1 MSATQKPDRGKQM
14 SGDSVLEL
22 GVTAGNAFLLAFPS
36 LFSII
41 NPIGGAFIFD
51 GVMREADHAQRT
63 KVAARV
69 GLYAM
74 LIMFG
79 ALWVGAYVLNF
90 FGVSID
96 ALRIAGGLVV
106 AASGWKL
113 LSAGEQNPDRKG
125 AAQRTAS
132 GNVDDPLQLA
142 FFPLTLPLTTG
153 PGTIAV
159 AITLGSVRPAYGL
172 GLIAFFIGVSLAAAA
187 NAALIWIA
195 YRYADR
201 VTALIGATAR
211 HVIVR
216 LSAFLLMCIGVQI
229 IVGGAGDIVGGWGGL

>member
-1 MSATQKPDRGKQM
+1 MWGDR
-14 SGDSVLEL
+14 VLEFAA
-22 GVTAGNAFLLAFPS
+22 TADNAFLLAFPS

-51 GVMREADHAQRT
+51 GVLSGVGHAGR
-63 KVAARV
+63 KAVAARV
-69 GLYAM
+69 GVYAL

-79 ALWVGAYVLNF
+79 ALWGGAYVLNF
-90 FGVSID
+90 FGVSLD

-106 AASGWKL
+106 AASGWNL
-113 LSAGEQNPDRKG
+113 LSAGDQRTERKG
-125 AAQRTAS
+125 ADQPSPGSA
-132 GNVDDPLQLA
+132 GDPLQMA

-153 PGTIAV
+153 PGTIAA
-159 AITLGSVRPAYGL
+159 AITLGAVRPRTGFGL
-172 GLIAFFIGVSLAAAA
+172 LAFFVGVSLAATA

-201 VTALIGATAR
+201 VTALIGETAR
-211 HVIVR
+211 HVVVR

-229 IVGGAGDIVGGWGGL
+229 LVSAVGDLVAKWSGR

>member
-1 MSATQKPDRGKQM
+1 VWGERLVEFS
-14 SGDSVLEL
+14 L
-22 GVTAGNAFLLAFPS
+22 TASEAFLLAFPS

-41 NPIGGAFIFD
+41 NPIGGAFLFD
-51 GVMREADHAQRT
+51 GVMRWVGHDART
-63 KVAARV
+63 TVAARV
-69 GLYAM
+69 GLYSM

-90 FGVSID
+90 FGVSLD

-106 AASGWKL
+106 AVSGWRL
-113 LSAGEQNPDRKG
+113 LTAGDQRDERKG
-125 AAQRTAS
+125 EHEQAAGADAR
-132 GNVDDPLQLA
+132 DPLQMA

-159 AITLGSVRPAYGL
+159 AITLGAVRPSYGH
-172 GLIAFFIGVSLAAAA
+172 GLLAFFVGVSLAAAA
-187 NAALIWIA
+187 NAAVIWIA

-201 VTALIGATAR
+201 VTALFGPTGR
-211 HVIVR
+211 HVVVR

-229 IVGGAGDIVGGWGGL
+229 IIGGVGDVVAQWGGLHV

>member
-1 MSATQKPDRGKQM
+1 MVES
-14 SGDSVLEL
+14 SVLEFAA
-22 GVTAGNAFLLAFPS
+22 TASNAFLFAFPS

-51 GVMREADHAQRT
+51 GLMREAGRDVRA
-63 KVAARV
+63 KVAARIGV
-69 GLYAM
+69 YSM

-106 AASGWKL
+106 SATGWNSCRQEIRAL
-113 LSAGEQNPDRKG
+113 NGRAPRSRHPRVDRRPVADG
-125 AAQRTAS
+125 
-132 GNVDDPLQLA
+132 V
-142 FFPLTLPLTTG
+142 FPLTLPLTTG

-159 AITLGSVRPAYGL
+159 AITLGSVRPPRCGL
-172 GLIAFFIGVSLAAAA
+172 LAFFVGVSLAAAA
-187 NAALIWIA
+187 NSALIWIA

-201 VTALIGATAR
+201 FTALIGVTGR

-229 IVGGAGDIVGGWGGL
+229 IVGGAGDIVTRWVSP

>member
-1 MSATQKPDRGKQM
+1 MALIDW
-14 SGDSVLEL
+14 L
-22 GVTAGNAFLLAFPS
+22 GFARTASDAFLIAFPS

-51 GVMREADHAQRT
+51 GVTTWFDHKTRT
-63 KVAARV
+63 MIAARV
-69 GLYAM
+69 GFYSL

-90 FGVSID
+90 FGVSLD

-106 AASGWKL
+106 AASGWSL
-113 LSAGEQNPDRKG
+113 L
-125 AAQRTAS
+125 AS
-132 GNVDDPLQLA
+132 GDQRAERQGGAEQAAAASGVDPLQMA

-159 AITLGSVRPAYGL
+159 AITLGAGRPTLGS

-187 NAALIWIA
+187 NAVVIWIA
-195 YRYADR
+195 YRFSDR
-201 VTALIGATAR
+201 ITAAIGETAR
-211 HVIVR
+211 HVVVR

-229 IVGGAGDIVGGWGGL
+229 LVTALGDLVGKWRGL

>member
-1 MSATQKPDRGKQM
+1 MLDGSVMEFSATA
-14 SGDSVLEL
+14 S
-22 GVTAGNAFLLAFPS
+22 NALLLAFPS

-51 GVMREADHAQRT
+51 GLVRSADRAARA
-63 KVAARV
+63 KVAARIGV
-69 GLYAM
+69 YSM

-106 AASGWKL
+106 SATGWNL
-113 LSAGEQNPDRKG
+113 LSVGDQSAERKG
-125 AAQRTAS
+125 AAEQSSS
-132 GNVDDPLQLA
+132 GSIDDPLQMA

-159 AITLGSVRPAYGL
+159 AITLGSVRPPYGS
-172 GLIAFFIGVSLAAAA
+172 GLLAFFLGVSLAAAA

-201 VTALIGATAR
+201 VTALIGVTGR

-229 IVGGAGDIVGGWGGL
+229 IVGGAGDIVTRWIAPQSR

>member
-1 MSATQKPDRGKQM
+1 MWGDR
-14 SGDSVLEL
+14 VLEFAA
-22 GVTAGNAFLLAFPS
+22 TASNAFLLAFPS

-51 GVMREADHAQRT
+51 GVLSGVGHAGRKT
-63 KVAARV
+63 IAARI
-69 GLYAM
+69 GLYAL

-79 ALWVGAYVLNF
+79 ALRVGAYVLNF
-90 FGVSID
+90 FGVSLD

-106 AASGWKL
+106 AASGWNL
-113 LSAGEQNPDRKG
+113 LSAGDQRTERKG
-125 AAQRTAS
+125 AERAAP
-132 GNVDDPLQLA
+132 GDAGDPLQMA

-159 AITLGSVRPAYGL
+159 AITLGAVHPHYGL
-172 GLIAFFIGVSLAAAA
+172 GLLAFFIGVSLAATA

-201 VTALIGATAR
+201 VTALIGETAR
-211 HVIVR
+211 HVVVR

-229 IVGGAGDIVGGWGGL
+229 LVSAVGDLVGKWSGR

>member
-1 MSATQKPDRGKQM
+1 MLDGSVMEFSATA
-14 SGDSVLEL
+14 S
-22 GVTAGNAFLLAFPS
+22 NALLLAFPS

-51 GVMREADHAQRT
+51 GLVRSADRAARA
-63 KVAARV
+63 KVAARIGV
-69 GLYAM
+69 YSM

-106 AASGWKL
+106 SATGWNL
-113 LSAGEQNPDRKG
+113 LSVGDQSAERKG
-125 AAQRTAS
+125 AAEQSSS
-132 GNVDDPLQLA
+132 GSIDDPLQMA

-159 AITLGSVRPAYGL
+159 AITLGSGRPPYGS
-172 GLIAFFIGVSLAAAA
+172 GLLAFFLGVSLAAAA

-201 VTALIGATAR
+201 VTALIGVTGR

-229 IVGGAGDIVGGWGGL
+229 IVGGAGDIVTRWIAPQSR

>member
-1 MSATQKPDRGKQM
+1 MLES
-14 SGDSVLEL
+14 SVLKFSA
-22 GVTAGNAFLLAFPS
+22 TAGNAFLFAFPS

-51 GVMREADHAQRT
+51 GLVRAASRVERAR
-63 KVAARV
+63 VAARI
-69 GLYAM
+69 GLYSM
-74 LIMFG
+74 LVMFG
-79 ALWVGAYVLNF
+79 ALWIGAYVLNF

-106 AASGWKL
+106 SATGWNL
-113 LSAGEQNPDRKG
+113 LSAGDQSAERQG
-125 AAQRTAS
+125 AAEQSSS
-132 GNVDDPLQLA
+132 GTIGDPSQMA

-159 AITLGSVRPAYGL
+159 AITLGSVRPPYGSN
-172 GLIAFFIGVSLAAAA
+172 LIAFFLGVSLAAAA

-201 VTALIGATAR
+201 VTALIGVTGR

-229 IVGGAGDIVGGWGGL
+229 IVVGAGDIVTRWGAI

>member
-1 MSATQKPDRGKQM
+1 MLESSVMEFSATA
-14 SGDSVLEL
+14 S
-22 GVTAGNAFLLAFPS
+22 NAFLLAFPS

-51 GVMREADHAQRT
+51 GLVRAVDRPERAR
-63 KVAARV
+63 VAARIGV
-69 GLYAM
+69 YSM

-79 ALWVGAYVLNF
+79 ALWIGAYVLNF

-106 AASGWKL
+106 SATGWNL
-113 LSAGEQNPDRKG
+113 LSAGDQSAERKG
-125 AAQRTAS
+125 AAEQSSS
-132 GNVDDPLQLA
+132 GSIDDPLQMA

-159 AITLGSVRPAYGL
+159 AITLGSVRPPYGS
-172 GLIAFFIGVSLAAAA
+172 GLIAFFVGVSLAAAA

-201 VTALIGATAR
+201 VTALIGVTGR

-229 IVGGAGDIVGGWGGL
+229 IIGGAGDIVTRWVAP